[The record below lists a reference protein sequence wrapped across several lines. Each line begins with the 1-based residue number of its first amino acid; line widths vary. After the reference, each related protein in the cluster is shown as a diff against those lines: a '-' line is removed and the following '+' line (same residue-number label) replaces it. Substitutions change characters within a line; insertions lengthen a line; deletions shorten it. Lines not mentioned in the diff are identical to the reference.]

1 MIQPER
7 IRFLNEQPE
16 RPERPY
22 VVYWMQNAQR
32 TFCNHALE
40 YAIREAN
47 RLDKPVLVFFGLTGD
62 FPEANARHYTFL
74 LEGLRDVERELDE
87 RGIRFLVRLV
97 PPDRGALDLS
107 PYAALLVA
115 DRGYLRIQRRW
126 REALASGA
134 DCSVVQVETDAVVP
148 VEAASPKE
156 EYAAATLR
164 PKIRRLLWN
173 YEQPLAA
180 TRCNR
185 SFQGFKTDDGF
196 HGFGN
201 DEGTWDGL
209 EPTLPWKSADL
220 SKTEAVLAALGVDRS
235 VSPSVFY
242 RGGSEQ
248 AWKRLESF
256 LDGPAASYD
265 LRKNDPGEDAASGL
279 GPYLH
284 FGHISPLAILQRL
297 AAEPQLAAAGF
308 VEELVVRRELSFNFT
323 TYNEA
328 YDRYEG
334 LPDWARRTLDKHRE
348 DPRPY
353 LYTEAELEAGAT
365 HDPYWNAAQ
374 QEIASTGRMH
384 GYMRMYWGK
393 KILEWSASPEDAFA
407 TALRLN
413 NKYQLDGRDPNSFA
427 GVAWCFGKHDR
438 PWGERPVF
446 GMVRYMNDKGL
457 KRKFHME
464 DYVRRVAKLA
474 AAAAETAAG
483 QGRE

>member
-74 LEGLRDVERELDE
+74 LEGLRDVERELEE
-87 RGIRFLVRLV
+87 RGIRFLLRLA
-97 PPDRGALDLS
+97 PPDQGALDLC
-107 PYAALLVA
+107 PLTALLVT
-115 DRGYLRIQRRW
+115 DRGYLRVQRRW
-126 REALASGA
+126 RETVARGA
-134 DCSVVQVETDAVVP
+134 DCAVVQVETDAVVP
-148 VEAASPKE
+148 VETVSNKE

-164 PKIRRLLWN
+164 PKLRRLLWT
-173 YEQPLAA
+173 YDHPLEA
-180 TRCNR
+180 TPCNCR
-185 SFQGFKTDDGF
+185 SIPPVAGDDSRGGSRF
-196 HGFGN
+196 A
-201 DEGTWDGL
+201 
-209 EPTLPWKSADL
+209 LPWPHADL
-220 SKTEAVLAALGVDRS
+220 LNTKAILAALGVDGS
-235 VSPSVFY
+235 VPASSHY
-242 RGGSEQ
+242 RGGSDE
-248 AWKRLESF
+248 AWKRLEAF
-256 LDGPAASYD
+256 IAGPLALYD
-265 LRKNDPGEDAASGL
+265 LRKNDPGEDVASGL
-279 GPYLH
+279 GAYLH
-284 FGHISPLAILQRL
+284 FGQISPLAILQRL
-297 AAEPQLAAAGF
+297 AAEPQLPAAGF
-308 VEELVVRRELSFNFT
+308 VEELLVRRELSLNFVT
-323 TYNEA
+323 FNEA

-334 LPDWARRTLDKHRE
+334 LPAWAKATLDKHRE

-353 LYTEAELEAGAT
+353 LYTEAQLEAAAT

-374 QEIASTGRMH
+374 REMAETGRMH

-393 KILEWSASPEDAFA
+393 KILEWSPTPEAAFA

-413 NKYQLDGRDPNSFA
+413 NKYQLDGRDPNSFT

-457 KRKFHME
+457 KRKFHMD
-464 DYVRRVAKLA
+464 DYCRRVAGST
-474 AAAAETAAG
+474 EPAG
-483 QGRE
+483 RADGTSTGRGRDMR